1 MVKGFTAG
9 LECLELIPV
18 GAALEKSLRK
28 NIFKTIFFSVQSC
41 RYGVSYEYSSRQIL
55 KKIIL
60 SCLKGV
66 F

>member
-1 MVKGFTAG
+1 MMG
-9 LECLELIPV
+9 V

-55 KKIIL
+55 KKNYFVMSERCIL
-60 SCLKGV
+60 AFFSC
-66 F
+66 FTS